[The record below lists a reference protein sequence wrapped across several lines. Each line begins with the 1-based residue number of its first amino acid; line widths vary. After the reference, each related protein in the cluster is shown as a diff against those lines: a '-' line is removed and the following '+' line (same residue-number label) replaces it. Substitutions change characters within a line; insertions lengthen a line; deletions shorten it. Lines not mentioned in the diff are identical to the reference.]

1 MHLQDRV
8 KPAVHTAAQGLTDGG
23 GVYAEACTG
32 FLACHDYHQRSLLSG
47 SCRVHA
53 GGAEEDMKILQQR
66 DLTAE
71 ERLAARLRLAE
82 KRVLQS
88 TLDAV
93 RRCSDVPLQICFSAR
108 SFVYDFAML
117 TAA

>member
-1 MHLQDRV
+1 
-8 KPAVHTAAQGLTDGG
+8 
-23 GVYAEACTG
+23 
-32 FLACHDYHQRSLLSG
+32 
-47 SCRVHA
+47 
-53 GGAEEDMKILQQR
+53 MKILQQR

-93 RRCSDVPLQICFSAR
+93 RRCSDVLLRTCLSAQ
-108 SFVYDFAML
+108 SIVIDLAML
-117 TAA
+117 HIWTAPLHNTTGHGMQVT

>member
-1 MHLQDRV
+1 
-8 KPAVHTAAQGLTDGG
+8 
-23 GVYAEACTG
+23 
-32 FLACHDYHQRSLLSG
+32 
-47 SCRVHA
+47 
-53 GGAEEDMKILQQR
+53 MKILQQR

-93 RRCSDVPLQICFSAR
+93 RRCADVPLWKHCHCIRSADSSIYGPHHVHERAWRASDMTIKRTGLGQTFSRTMCQAGPCAE
-108 SFVYDFAML
+108 VM
-117 TAA
+117 

>member
-1 MHLQDRV
+1 
-8 KPAVHTAAQGLTDGG
+8 
-23 GVYAEACTG
+23 
-32 FLACHDYHQRSLLSG
+32 
-47 SCRVHA
+47 
-53 GGAEEDMKILQQR
+53 MKILQQR

-93 RRCSDVPLQICFSAR
+93 RRYANEYSRLAYPPEASSLNSQC
-108 SFVYDFAML
+108 
-117 TAA
+117 